1 MCPYAAINP
10 AHRINA
16 RRPDNMTGDG
26 EGQELMDAKV
36 ISEASLSD
44 RQATVRPACAPHRS
58 FPDIASLSE
67 RAIAQSTTGVAA
79 EKGTPRDTN
88 HTSGVLWLYAL
99 TVGDARHLAPSRR
112 GGRETELRR
121 YSGMRLSK

>member
-36 ISEASLSD
+36 ISEAGLPS
-44 RQATVRPACAPHRS
+44 RHTTGGQACAPYRS
-58 FPDIASLSE
+58 FPDTASLSE
-67 RAIAQSTTGVAA
+67 RAIARLPAGVAA
-79 EKGTPRDTN
+79 EKGMPSETD
-88 HTSGVLWLYAL
+88 HTSGVLWIYAR
-99 TVGDARHLAPSRR
+99 TVGDARHRAPSRR
-112 GGRETELRR
+112 GKSETELRR